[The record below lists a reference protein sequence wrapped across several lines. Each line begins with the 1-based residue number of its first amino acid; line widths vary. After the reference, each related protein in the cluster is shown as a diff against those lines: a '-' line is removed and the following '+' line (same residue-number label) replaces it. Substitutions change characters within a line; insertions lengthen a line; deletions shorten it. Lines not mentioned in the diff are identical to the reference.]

1 MKIQFIF
8 SGTRFVTQSRQNSCC
23 KRPFMLEKQTSR
35 DLIFISIYK
44 WTKFLTQNKKKAT
57 LSNQS
62 FKLAIC
68 SFINFKVWS
77 AAIISLRRNHPQDKF
92 ADWEGCDLKL
102 SGWNEH
108 WFLGLI
114 SGLKCDKCGS
124 YCRPRPKPLST
135 FFTETSIFVIV
146 TSLFAFFLMANIQF
160 GKVDSVFLLLL
171 LLVIFDWYSFF
182 IVVIF
187 LLFLVFKA
195 WFGIS
200 GLESVCIK

>member
-35 DLIFISIYK
+35 GLIFISIYK

-160 GKVDSVFLLLL
+160 GQVDSVVLLLL
-171 LLVIFDWYSFF
+171 LLLFMFDWYFFSLLSFF
-182 IVVIF
+182 FCFWF
-187 LLFLVFKA
+187 LKLD
-195 WFGIS
+195 
-200 GLESVCIK
+200 LE

>member
-146 TSLFAFFLMANIQF
+146 ASLFCLFPDGQHPVWAGRQCCFAAVVVGYIWLIFFF
-160 GKVDSVFLLLL
+160 HCCHF
-171 LLVIFDWYSFF
+171 SF
-182 IVVIF
+182 V
-187 LLFLVFKA
+187 
-195 WFGIS
+195 S
-200 GLESVCIK
+200 GF